1 MQEVG
6 MASPMRLDSAL
17 IAAAEREA
25 ALQKR
30 SIPKQIE
37 FWAELGKAVEHVL
50 GFDDVI
56 AITQGLKRIEL
67 EPVVSTSADPDDVF
81 DDLEHFRTSGALSEK
96 VTTAAVYYEAS
107 KHRAGLLDRV
117 DGTTGKRETSRFQN
131 GEFMVLE

>member
-1 MQEVG
+1 

-25 ALQKR
+25 IIQKR

-37 FWAELGKAVEHVL
+37 FWAELGKAVEHII

-67 EPVVSTSADPDDVF
+67 EPLVSAVADPDDVF
-81 DDLEHFRTSGALSEK
+81 DTLEAQRAMGTLSEN
-96 VTTAAVYYEAS
+96 VTSAPVYFEAS
-107 KHRAGLLDRV
+107 KTRPGFLDRV
-117 DGTTGKRETSRFQN
+117 TRASGKRETGRFQN
-131 GEFMVLE
+131 GEFTAYE

>member
-1 MQEVG
+1 

-25 ALQKR
+25 AIQKR

-37 FWAELGKAVEHVL
+37 FWAELGKAVEHII

-67 EPVVSTSADPDDVF
+67 EPLVSKSVDADDVF
-81 DDLEHFRTSGALSEK
+81 DVLESRRSAGSLAENITGASL
-96 VTTAAVYYEAS
+96 YYEAS
-107 KHRAGLLDRV
+107 RKRPGFLDRV
-117 DGTTGKRETSRFQN
+117 NTASGQRQTGHFHN
-131 GEFMVLE
+131 GEFKAQP

>member
-1 MQEVG
+1 

-25 ALQKR
+25 AIQKR

-37 FWAELGKAVEHVL
+37 FWAELGKAVEHII

-67 EPVVSTSADPDDVF
+67 EPLVSKSVDADDVF
-81 DDLEHFRTSGALSEK
+81 DVLESRRSAGSLAENITGASL
-96 VTTAAVYYEAS
+96 YYEAS
-107 KHRAGLLDRV
+107 RSRPGFLDRV
-117 DGTTGKRETSRFQN
+117 NTASGQRETGHFQN
-131 GEFMVLE
+131 GEFKAQP

>member
-1 MQEVG
+1 

-25 ALQKR
+25 AIQKR

-37 FWAELGKAVEHVL
+37 FWAELGKAVEHII

-67 EPVVSTSADPDDVF
+67 EPLTSFAVDPDDVF
-81 DDLEHFRTSGALSEK
+81 ERLETDRTNHTLSEK
-96 VTTAAVYYEAS
+96 ITSASLYYEAS
-107 KHRAGLLDRV
+107 KKQPGFLDRV
-117 DGTTGKRETSRFQN
+117 NSASGKRETGRFQN
-131 GEFMVLE
+131 GEFTVYE